1 MGLADQ
7 ASDIS
12 DAIEAFLRQG
22 GTAEELRQI
31 LDAWTAAVDLVITG
45 TSE

>member
-22 GTAEELRQI
+22 GTAEDLSQI
-31 LDAWTAAVDLVITG
+31 LAAWTAAVEVMSPR